1 MWTVRSARLWR
12 AWWLGWSVLLA
23 AGWANACERSVR
35 WNPDPPFT
43 QIDARGEVV
52 GIDADIV
59 REALKRMGCTVRW
72 VQLPWAR
79 ALLELE
85 AGRLDVLPGAFK
97 RPEREEYAWFS
108 DPRPTPRNV
117 LYASREA
124 RAKWPL
130 KQIDELPRVGFR
142 LGVQIN
148 VAYGHAYDE
157 LLKDEAYARSIT
169 RQSNRLNLWQM
180 VANGRLDGVI
190 ASEDTAAIELA
201 ELKLDARILPTRIV
215 VSEEAARFAFGKRA
229 VEESFVRQF
238 NQVMAQMRR
247 EGLIQRIQ
255 RRYLSPTH

>member
-1 MWTVRSARLWR
+1 MAMVWGARIGR
-12 AWWLGWSVLLA
+12 AWWLVFILLTGMGSA
-23 AGWANACERSVR
+23 SACERSVR

-43 QIDARGEVV
+43 HMDANGEVV

-97 RPEREEYAWFS
+97 RPEREQYAWFS

-117 LYASREA
+117 LYASQEA
-124 RAKWPL
+124 LAKWPL
-130 KQIDELPRVGFR
+130 KHIDELPRVGFR

-148 VAYGHAYDE
+148 VSYGRTYDE
-157 LLKDEAYARSIT
+157 LLKQEAYARSIT
-169 RQSNRLNLWQM
+169 RQSNRRNLWHM

-190 ASEDTAAIELA
+190 ASEETAAIELA
-201 ELKLDARILPTRIV
+201 ELKLDSRIRPTRIV
-215 VSEEAARFAFGKRA
+215 LSDEGARFAFSKRA
-229 VEESFVRQF
+229 VEESFVKQF
-238 NQVMAQMRR
+238 NQVLAQMRR
-247 EGLIQRIQ
+247 EGLVRRI
-255 RRYLSPTH
+255 H